1 MDGLY
6 NCIIECFRIAGF
18 NFSILTKQNLLDK
31 SWDSFIIKQ
40 KISNLLFCVSV
51 YAAPEN
57 LRYGI
62 EDYLLGNIKATRI
75 VRLDNDIMIC
85 DKEWEKVIVLP
96 LVNKDN
102 LTSFLVQT
110 FYTHAVQRHM
120 IQFHSSLIDYQ
131 GRGLMFLGP
140 SGIGKTTQAEL
151 WNQYRDALIING
163 DIVFVQETEEAFL
176 GWGTPWHGSSPY
188 CENTN
193 VPVDA
198 LIILKQ
204 APENS
209 IRKLEGF
216 EKVTAVSNSV
226 FYPRWLENGMELCL
240 ETLDHL
246 LSKIP
251 VYELSCRPDEEAV
264 ELTEK
269 TIFGREH

>member
-1 MDGLY
+1 MY
-6 NCIIECFRIAGF
+6 
-18 NFSILTKQNLLDK
+18 
-31 SWDSFIIKQ
+31 
-40 KISNLLFCVSV
+40 KISNFLIYISNIPLNNYWKIFESK
-51 YAAPEN
+51 EN
-57 LRYGI
+57 KICDYRICGINPDSTNYGI
-62 EDYLLGNIKATRI
+62 QKFRLESNDEYTCFRHYDEIMI
-75 VRLDNDIMIC
+75 VMNNWKEIIILYPQNQNDI
-85 DKEWEKVIVLP
+85 VA
-96 LVNKDN
+96 
-102 LTSFLVQT
+102 FLLQA

-131 GRGLMFLGP
+131 GHGLMFLGP

-151 WNQYRDALIING
+151 WNKYRDALIING

-193 VPVDA
+193 VPVEA

-246 LSKIP
+246 LSRLP

-264 ELTEK
+264 ALTEQ
-269 TIFGREH
+269 TIFGGERF

>member
-1 MDGLY
+1 MLNFDKEDQNLRTAFSISRGIPNLQNY
-6 NCIIECFRIAGF
+6 QIESFKVVPDNYICFRYYDEIMLSTCDWK
-18 NFSILTKQNLLDK
+18 N
-31 SWDSFIIKQ
+31 FIILEPRNSEG
-40 KISNLLFCVSV
+40 IVAFLNL
-51 YAAPEN
+51 A
-57 LRYGI
+57 
-62 EDYLLGNIKATRI
+62 
-75 VRLDNDIMIC
+75 
-85 DKEWEKVIVLP
+85 
-96 LVNKDN
+96 
-102 LTSFLVQT
+102 

-131 GRGLMFLGP
+131 GHGLMFLGP

-193 VPVDA
+193 VPVEA

-246 LSKIP
+246 LSRLP

-264 ELTEK
+264 ALTEQ
-269 TIFGREH
+269 TIFGGERF

>member
-1 MDGLY
+1 MTG
-6 NCIIECFRIAGF
+6 
-18 NFSILTKQNLLDK
+18 LTKMITYKIGEIYFDLNKEIDGWESFRADEEINISHKILLSIINEYYYSYGSEVVSLPIPVELFFRHNSSIMAVDK
-31 SWDSFIIKQ
+31 GMTNFFILSLIEEDSII
-40 KISNLLFCVSV
+40 
-51 YAAPEN
+51 A
-57 LRYGI
+57 
-62 EDYLLGNIKATRI
+62 
-75 VRLDNDIMIC
+75 
-85 DKEWEKVIVLP
+85 
-96 LVNKDN
+96 
-102 LTSFLVQT
+102 FLIRA

-120 IQFHSSLIDYQ
+120 IQFHSSLIDYR
-131 GRGLMFLGP
+131 GHGLMFLGP

-163 DIVFVQETEEAFL
+163 DIVFVQETDKSFL

-193 VPVDA
+193 VPVEA
-198 LIILKQ
+198 LIVLKQ
-204 APENS
+204 TPENS

-264 ELTEK
+264 ALTEK
-269 TIFGREH
+269 IIFGGEN

>member
-1 MDGLY
+1 MY
-6 NCIIECFRIAGF
+6 RIANINIKIVNVNLPDVWNKFKYTGKDKRPQNIEITVIENIS
-18 NFSILTKQNLLDK
+18 NFSGFDLL
-31 SWDSFIIKQ
+31 SLDSEWRYLIK
-40 KISNLLFCVSV
+40 
-51 YAAPEN
+51 
-57 LRYGI
+57 I
-62 EDYLLGNIKATRI
+62 ETEVMLVDQL
-75 VRLDNDIMIC
+75 
-85 DKEWEKVIVLP
+85 WEKALILP
-96 LVNKDN
+96 TYNSKLQS
-102 LTSFLVQT
+102 TFFLQVYYAQAIKRKT
-110 FYTHAVQRHM
+110 
-120 IQFHSSLIDYQ
+120 IQCHSSLINYK
-131 GRGLMFLGP
+131 GHGFMFLGP

-151 WNQYRDALIING
+151 WKQYKDALIING
-163 DIVFVQETEEAFL
+163 DVVFVQETDKSFL
-176 GWGTPWHGSSPY
+176 GWGTSWHGSSPY
-188 CENTN
+188 CENAN

-269 TIFGREH
+269 TIFGREN